1 MMKVIAATI
10 GALAIA
16 VGLGGTALA
25 APLQSAS
32 SNVQLAHHHRHH
44 HRRHHHS
51 GIPQHNGG
59 DRDSD
64 NNGGP
69 SDGDGNL

>member
-1 MMKVIAATI
+1 MKAIAATF

-32 SNVQLAHHHRHH
+32 SKAQLAHHRHH
-44 HRRHHHS
+44 HRRHRHH